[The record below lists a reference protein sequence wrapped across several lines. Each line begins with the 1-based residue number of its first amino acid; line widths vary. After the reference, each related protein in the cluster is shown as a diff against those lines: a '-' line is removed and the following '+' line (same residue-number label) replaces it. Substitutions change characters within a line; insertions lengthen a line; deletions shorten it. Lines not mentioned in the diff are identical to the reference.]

1 MRNDI
6 RRCISSDIFNIFA
19 DCKWKSEWI
28 ENELSLRITHMF
40 RANWRNKCLGDFV
53 CHAQCS
59 PLLPLSLHRN
69 MIKSG
74 LVRRFV
80 CTRLIASFNETF
92 VIREGAYIW
101 ICRSV
106 LFFLSSFHL
115 TILHREWFATL
126 AWFVWSVALLFSHCG
141 VPASYAVA
149 IVAAAGIIV
158 ISSRS
163 IKMLLFNCWT
173 GNEK

>member
-6 RRCISSDIFNIFA
+6 RRCNSSDIFEHFRRLQVKIGM
-19 DCKWKSEWI
+19 DWKRVVAS
-28 ENELSLRITHMF
+28 NHAHVST
-40 RANWRNKCLGDFV
+40 NWRNKCLGDFV

-59 PLLPLSLHRN
+59 PLLPLSLYRN

-106 LFFLSSFHL
+106 YFLSSFHL
-115 TILHREWFATL
+115 TILQRGWFATL
-126 AWFVWSVALLFSHCG
+126 VWFVWSVALLFSHCG

-149 IVAAAGIIV
+149 AAAAAGIIV

-163 IKMLLFNCWT
+163 IKMLLFNWWT